1 MKHRAGFR
9 SQKLVLQERPTLNS
23 CLLYP
28 TVSHSS
34 FKLIS
39 FHRPLNSDFFLSPCT
54 EFAEFCSRAKR
65 SSAPA
70 EQTACS
76 LGWEEKHSVGRWLFG
91 EEGTSF
97 YQSEELI
104 DTING
109 MKDKSLFKKKS
120 TGFGTPTGY
129 GVKEQHVGR

>member
-1 MKHRAGFR
+1 MQSGPLPLPSRLLAAWAG
-9 SQKLVLQERPTLNS
+9 
-23 CLLYP
+23 
-28 TVSHSS
+28 
-34 FKLIS
+34 
-39 FHRPLNSDFFLSPCT
+39 
-54 EFAEFCSRAKR
+54 KR
-65 SSAPA
+65 S
-70 EQTACS
+70 TA
-76 LGWEEKHSVGRWLFG
+76 LAAQPFG
-91 EEGTSF
+91 EERTSF